1 MIIEEKCAIRD
12 TRIDVDDYN
21 IIIRPLITEQGMH
34 FANTK
39 GAYSFEVNKKA
50 NKRQIKSAVE
60 KIYGV
65 KVDKVKTANRKGK
78 YRRRGRTAGMTAS
91 WKKAV
96 VFLEPDYHIDLF

>member
-1 MIIEEKCAIRD
+1 MAI
-12 TRIDVDDYN
+12 TIDDYD
-21 IIIRPLITEQGMH
+21 IIIRPLITEQGVH

-50 NKRQIKSAVE
+50 NKVQIKNAVE

-65 KVDKVKTANRKGK
+65 KVRKVRTASCRGKT
-78 YRRRGRTAGMTAS
+78 RRRGRTFGITPS

-96 VFLEPDYHIDLF
+96 VFLDPEFHIDLF

>member
-1 MIIEEKCAIRD
+1 MAIN
-12 TRIDVDDYN
+12 IDEYSV
-21 IIIRPLITEQGMH
+21 IIRPLITEQGVH

-50 NKRQIKSAVE
+50 NKVQVKNAVE
-60 KIYGV
+60 KMYDV
-65 KVDKVKTANRKGK
+65 KVRKVRTANRKGK
-78 YRRRGRTAGMTAS
+78 VRRRGRTTGSKPS

>member
-1 MIIEEKCAIRD
+1 MLN
-12 TRIDVDDYN
+12 DYN
-21 IIIRPLITEQGMH
+21 IVVRPLITEQGMH
-34 FANTK
+34 LANTK

-50 NKRQIKSAVE
+50 NKTQIRRAVE

-65 KVDKVKTANRKGK
+65 KVLKVRTASRKGK
-78 YRRRGRTAGMTAS
+78 YRRRGRTFGKTPS

>member
-1 MIIEEKCAIRD
+1 ML
-12 TRIDVDDYN
+12 DDYN
-21 IIIRPLITEQGMH
+21 IVIRPLITEQGMH

-50 NKRQIKSAVE
+50 NKAQIKKAVE

-65 KVDKVKTANRKGK
+65 KVLKIRTANRRGK
-78 YRRRGRTAGMTAS
+78 YRRKGRTFGQTPS

-96 VFLEPDYHIDLF
+96 VFLGPDYHIDLF